1 MTTDSEKKAPQGL
14 SRRLFVQSGAATFA
28 GLVLGFHL
36 PANPN
41 RRAEAFAATGTA
53 EGKQGTEAKETRLN
67 TWLRIAPDGLI
78 TIYVAKAEMGQ
89 GIFTAMP
96 MLIAE
101 ELEAD
106 WSRIRV
112 EPAPSDAEFNYS
124 GRPFE
129 VTGGSSS
136 VRSTWDVLQRIGAT
150 ARHLLLAAAA
160 QQWGVPA
167 ESLHAE
173 QGHIVHAASGRKAGF
188 GELTATAAALP
199 ATALP
204 KELKLKAPSEYK
216 LIGKPMKRLDT
227 PAKVSGKPLFGID
240 VVVPEMRYG
249 AVRHSPVFGGECAN
263 FDALAKAMP
272 AGTSLVKVAG
282 GIIAVADSWFTA
294 KTVVAGLQPKWTQG
308 ATEGLSSK
316 DIDKKLRAA
325 ASGKNLPVAE
335 ARGEP
340 DKALAK
346 AKVKLD
352 AEYSTPFL
360 AHTPMEPL
368 NCTAHVKP
376 DGIELWVGTQSHSLT
391 RFLVSQATQVPQ
403 EKIVVHTT
411 YLGGG
416 FGRRAEND
424 MVFEALEASKA
435 VGKPVKLIWSRE
447 EDVQHD
453 FYRPATFV
461 KLKAGLGEDGLPV
474 AITGSIAGPSIM
486 KRWTMFGGLPK
497 TGIDGTTVEG
507 LADMKYECPNLR
519 VQACVVDT
527 GVPVGFWRSVGA
539 SHNAFYTESFIDELA
554 HAAKQDPYKYR
565 RALLEKSQPR
575 FVKVLDTVARMSNWE
590 TPPEKGHFRGIAI
603 AQSFGSIVAEVAEVS
618 VSAEGQPTVHKVW
631 VAVDCGRYVN
641 PDTIAA
647 QMEGGVVYG
656 LSAALRGQI
665 TLNKGRVEQSNFHDY
680 TMLAPHEMPEIA
692 VEIVESGEAP
702 GGVGE
707 PGTPPIAP
715 AVTNALFA
723 ATGKRIRSLPI
734 SNHKLTGGKKS

>member
-1 MTTDSEKKAPQGL
+1 MTTESEKNTPAGL
-14 SRRLFVQSGAATFA
+14 SRRSFVQSGAAAFA

-36 PANPN
+36 PANPL
-41 RRAEAFAATGTA
+41 RRSEALAA
-53 EGKQGTEAKETRLN
+53 EGTPGTEAKEARLN

-78 TIYVAKAEMGQ
+78 TIYVAKSEMGQ
-89 GIFTAMP
+89 GIFTSMP

-112 EPAPSDAEFNYS
+112 EPAPSDVEFNYT

-129 VTGGSSS
+129 ITGGSSS
-136 VRSTWDVLQRIGAT
+136 VRGTWEILQRIGAT
-150 ARHLLLAAAA
+150 ARHMLIAAAA

-167 ESLHAE
+167 ESLRAE
-173 QGHIVHAASGRKAGF
+173 GGQIVHASSGRKAGF

-199 ATALP
+199 ATAIP
-204 KELKLKAPSEYK
+204 KEPKLKAPSEYK
-216 LIGKPMKRLDT
+216 IVGKPAKRLDT
-227 PAKVSGKPLFGID
+227 PAKVSGKPIFGID

-263 FDALAKAMP
+263 FDELAKAMP
-272 AGTSLVKVAG
+272 AGASLVKVTG
-282 GIIAVADSWFTA
+282 GIVAVADSWFTA
-294 KTVVAGLQPKWTQG
+294 KTIVTGLQPKWSKG
-308 ATEGLSSK
+308 ATEGVSSK
-316 DIDKKLRAA
+316 DIEKKLRAA
-325 ASGKNLPVAE
+325 ANGKNLPVASTK
-335 ARGEP
+335 GEP
-340 DKALAK
+340 DKVLGK
-346 AKVKLD
+346 AKVKLE

-376 DGIELWVGTQSHSLT
+376 EGIELWVGTQSHTLT
-391 RFLVSQATQVPQ
+391 KMFVSKVTQVPQ

-424 MVFEALEASKA
+424 MVFEAIEASKA

-453 FYRPATFV
+453 FYRPATLV
-461 KLKAGLGEDGLPV
+461 KLKAGLGEDGLP
-474 AITGSIAGPSIM
+474 AAFTASIAGPSIM
-486 KRWTMFGGLPK
+486 SRWTMFGGLPK
-497 TGIDGTTVEG
+497 SGIDMTTIEG
-507 LADMKYECPNLR
+507 LADIKYECPNQHI
-519 VQACVVDT
+519 QASVVDT
-527 GVPVGFWRSVGA
+527 GVPVGFWRSVGS
-539 SHNAFYTESFIDELA
+539 SHNAFYLESFIDELA

-565 RALLEKSQPR
+565 RALLEKSHPR
-575 FVKVLDTVARMSNWE
+575 FVKVLDTVAKMAHWE
-590 TPPEKGHFRGIAI
+590 TAPEKGRARGIAI
-603 AQSFGSIVAEVAEVS
+603 AESFGSIVAEVAEVS
-618 VSAEGQPTVHKVW
+618 VSSDGQPTIHKVW

-641 PDTIAA
+641 PDTIVA
-647 QMEGGVVYG
+647 QMESGVVYG

>member
-1 MTTDSEKKAPQGL
+1 
-14 SRRLFVQSGAATFA
+14 
-28 GLVLGFHL
+28 
-36 PANPN
+36 
-41 RRAEAFAATGTA
+41 
-53 EGKQGTEAKETRLN
+53 
-67 TWLRIAPDGLI
+67 
-78 TIYVAKAEMGQ
+78 MGQ

-112 EPAPSDAEFNYS
+112 EPSPSDAEFNYT

-129 VTGGSSS
+129 ITGGSQS
-136 VRSTWDVLQRIGAT
+136 VRSTWEILQRIGAT
-150 ARHLLLAAAA
+150 ARHLLIAAAA

-167 ESLHAE
+167 DSLRAE
-173 QGHIVHAASGRKAGF
+173 AGQIVHAASGRKAGF

-199 ATALP
+199 ASALP
-204 KELKLKAPSEYK
+204 KEPKLKAPSEYK
-216 LIGKPMKRLDT
+216 IVGKPTKRLDT
-227 PAKVSGKPLFGID
+227 PAKVSGKPIFGID

-263 FDALAKAMP
+263 FDELAKGMP
-272 AGTSLVKVAG
+272 AGTSLVKVTG
-282 GIIAVADSWFTA
+282 GLVAVADSWFTA
-294 KTVVAGLQPKWTQG
+294 KTLVAGLPARWTQG
-308 ATEGLSSK
+308 TTEGVSSK
-316 DIDKKLRAA
+316 DLEKKLRTAA
-325 ASGKNLPVAE
+325 NGKKNPVATTK
-335 ARGEP
+335 GEP
-340 DKALAK
+340 DKVLGK
-346 AKVKLD
+346 AKVKLE
-352 AEYSTPFL
+352 AEYQTPFL

-376 DGIELWVGTQSHSLT
+376 DGIEIWVGTQSHTLT
-391 RFLVSQATQVPQ
+391 KMLVSKVTQVPQ
-403 EKIVVHTT
+403 DKVVVHTT

-424 MVFEALEASKA
+424 MVFEAIEASKA

-453 FYRPATFV
+453 FYRPASLV

-474 AITGSIAGPSIM
+474 AFTASIAGPSIM
-486 KRWTMFGGLPK
+486 QRWTMFGGLPK
-497 TGIDGTTVEG
+497 SGIDMTTVEG
-507 LADMKYECPNLR
+507 LADIKYECPNQHI
-519 VQACVVDT
+519 QACAVDT
-527 GVPVGFWRSVGA
+527 GVPVGFWRSVGS
-539 SHNAFYTESFIDELA
+539 SHNAFYLESFIDELA

-565 RALLEKSQPR
+565 RALLEKTHPR
-575 FVKVLDTVARMSNWE
+575 FVKVLDTVAKMANWE
-590 TPPEKGHFRGIAI
+590 TAPEKGRSRGIAI
-603 AQSFGSIVAEVAEVS
+603 AESFGSIVAEVAEVS
-618 VSAEGQPTVHKVW
+618 VSADGQPTIHKVW

-641 PDTIAA
+641 PDTIVA
-647 QMEGGVVYG
+647 QMESGVVYG